1 MPAFSPERLL
11 PLLSSFAQCERCWIA
26 YSGGMDSEVL
36 LHAASVLRD
45 RIAPEVRA
53 VHVDHGL
60 HRDSASWAERCR
72 ERCECLGVPIR
83 VLRVDAAAGRGESP
97 EAAARAARYD
107 ALASLLVPGDLLLT
121 AHHQDDQAETLLLAL
136 MRGSGLKGLAG
147 MPAVTNLA
155 AGHLVRPLLGF
166 RRAEL
171 RDYAESVGLDWIE
184 DPGNQNQGLDR
195 NFLRHRVLPL
205 LAERW
210 PACTATIARS
220 AGHCAEGQGVIDRIA
235 GREVEGLAGTGAGT
249 LSVSRLRALDPPLCR
264 VVLRHWISERGFS
277 PPDARHLQRVMREVL
292 TARPDA
298 CPLVAWAG
306 CEVRRYRDDLYAMDP
321 LPPVPGSESIPWRT
335 QGLVLPSGLGQLVLV
350 DMDGDGLG
358 SEQIAFSGL
367 EVRFGVPGLSLRPK
381 DNPHRRPL
389 KKLFQESGVPSWR
402 RQFVPLIFQHGQ
414 LAAVAGLDGCEAFA
428 ADAAP
433 AMRVLWLDTPGWL
446 RSRPLER
453 PLPETV
459 GDDP

>member
-292 TARPDA
+292 TARTDA
-298 CPLVAWAG
+298 KPLVAWAG
-306 CEVRRYRDDLYAMDP
+306 CEVRRYRDDLYGMDP
-321 LPPVPGSESIPWRT
+321 LPTAPASDPIPWLAAR
-335 QGLVLPSGLGQLVLV
+335 LALPKGLGQLVLLDASGRELDPERV
-350 DMDGDGLG
+350 SSL
-358 SEQIAFSGL
+358 GL
-367 EVRFGVPGLSLRPK
+367 EVRFRVPGLWFRPEGK
-381 DNPHRRPL
+381 PHRRPL
-389 KKLFQESGVPSWR
+389 KKLFQEAGVPPWLR
-402 RQFVPLIFQHGQ
+402 VLVPLVFQEGD
-414 LAAVAGLDGCEAFA
+414 LVAVAGLCGCDRLLGSVESRI
-428 ADAAP
+428 
-433 AMRVLWLDTPGWL
+433 RVLW
-446 RSRPLER
+446 
-453 PLPETV
+453 V
-459 GDDP
+459 GRLAAFGVVGR